1 MKHAMLHWLVIIVV
15 CSGFAVFNE
24 LNNRQRIAEYQRL
37 EAKLDGLAEF
47 IGAGWHVVPKQEE
60 AE

>member
-1 MKHAMLHWLVIIVV
+1 MKRLMLDLLMVV
-15 CSGFAVFNE
+15 AVCTTFAVVNE
-24 LNNRQRIAEYQRL
+24 FNNRQRIAEYQRL

-47 IGAGWHVVPKQEE
+47 IGAGWHVVPDQEN